1 MFKIFLRLWNYIIG
15 KSNAAID
22 NLEEKSVLAKENLQ
36 VMKSEFEQMKLAI
49 AKFEGKLLISESQ
62 LKKAKEEADK
72 MNTKIDIEAEKY
84 SKMVE
89 GDEKTKLKTIIE
101 AYIKK
106 HGELENDL
114 KSIESVYLEQKSQ
127 LDKNKE
133 ELSVLNKEIERAKFS
148 TSQIEINDS
157 INKAKGTFGGK
168 EGFSKASQ
176 KINELKAEVDE
187 QSLASQSYEN
197 LGKSQEDLLIEQHEK
212 EQKVV
217 NVSDEFSK
225 RLSKFN

>member
-1 MFKIFLRLWNYIIG
+1 MFKTFLRLWNYIIG

-36 VMKSEFEQMKLAI
+36 VMKSQFEQMKLAI

>member
-36 VMKSEFEQMKLAI
+36 VMKSQFEQMKLAI

>member
-1 MFKIFLRLWNYIIG
+1 MARI
-15 KSNAAID
+15 
-22 NLEEKSVLAKENLQ
+22 V
-36 VMKSEFEQMKLAI
+36 
-49 AKFEGKLLISESQ
+49 
-62 LKKAKEEADK
+62 
-72 MNTKIDIEAEKY
+72 
-84 SKMVE
+84 
-89 GDEKTKLKTIIE
+89 
-101 AYIKK
+101 
-106 HGELENDL
+106 
-114 KSIESVYLEQKSQ
+114 
-127 LDKNKE
+127 
-133 ELSVLNKEIERAKFS
+133 
-148 TSQIEINDS
+148 IEINDS